1 MDELLELNIKS
12 LKEYKKEATKLEKCC
27 INYVLDEWNE
37 YDDKIQIFTDVLYH
51 GCQTGCVCFLIYTND
66 CVKFYQKYQKEI
78 DELLH
83 EIMFESGIYNL
94 KEIFKAWD
102 EEDPLGRESTNQTLL
117 AWFGFEETLRKI
129 GCKFRVLCDKI

>member
-1 MDELLELNIKS
+1 
-12 LKEYKKEATKLEKCC
+12 
-27 INYVLDEWNE
+27 
-37 YDDKIQIFTDVLYH
+37 
-51 GCQTGCVCFLIYTND
+51 
-66 CVKFYQKYQKEI
+66 
-78 DELLH
+78 
-83 EIMFESGIYNL
+83 MFESGIYNL